1 MAETTAESDASVG
14 FGVLFGVIALLAAV
28 AMAGTAYV
36 SVLAEDGDLMQLLSG
51 VALAAALL
59 AGGLGIA
66 LIHVYD

>member
-1 MAETTAESDASVG
+1 MAETTAGSDASVG

-36 SVLAEDGDLMQLLSG
+36 AVLAEDGDLMQLLSG